1 MTNLRKDSRPWMSD
15 LAQLKVFGILG
26 CAVVCLFIG
35 LANGAIAIDLS
46 ALAYGTSSDLQ
57 KVVFSEIRSPRV
69 FLAGLV
75 GAALAL
81 SGATLQGLFRN
92 PLADPGLIGVSSGA
106 ALGAVAMIVWGSQMD
121 IPSTILPYALPLAAV
136 FGAFLVTIFLF
147 YFSSFFGGF
156 NILTLILVGIAVNAF
171 ATVGIGLFQF
181 LADDGQLRS
190 LVFWTMGSFGR
201 ASWDAVI
208 PASVLMSVGAL
219 VLLSQKRSLDL
230 VQLGEAEALHLGVD
244 VFLVRKLVILGSAV
258 AVGAGVALSGII
270 GFVGLVVPHLVRLL
284 IGARHQYLLPG
295 SVGLGASIMIVADL
309 LSRTIIIPAELPVS
323 LVTSAIGAPFFLY
336 LISRLRSS

>member
-1 MTNLRKDSRPWMSD
+1 
-15 LAQLKVFGILG
+15 
-26 CAVVCLFIG
+26 
-35 LANGAIAIDLS
+35 
-46 ALAYGTSSDLQ
+46 
-57 KVVFSEIRSPRV
+57 
-69 FLAGLV
+69 
-75 GAALAL
+75 
-81 SGATLQGLFRN
+81 
-92 PLADPGLIGVSSGA
+92 
-106 ALGAVAMIVWGSQMD
+106 
-121 IPSTILPYALPLAAV
+121 
-136 FGAFLVTIFLF
+136 
-147 YFSSFFGGF
+147 
-156 NILTLILVGIAVNAF
+156 
-171 ATVGIGLFQF
+171 
-181 LADDGQLRS
+181 
-190 LVFWTMGSFGR
+190 MGSFGR

>member
-1 MTNLRKDSRPWMSD
+1 MVDI
-15 LAQLKVFGILG
+15 AQLKVTGL
-26 CAVVCLFIG
+26 LG
-35 LANGAIAIDLS
+35 LAVICLLLGLAKGAIAIDLVQ
-46 ALAYGTSSDLQ
+46 LFLGTGPDLQ
-57 KVVFSEIRSPRV
+57 KIVFNEIRSPRV
-69 FLAGLV
+69 VLAGLV
-75 GAALAL
+75 GATLAL

-106 ALGAVAMIVWGSQMD
+106 ALGAVGMIVFGAQLGT
-121 IPSTILPYALPLAAV
+121 PTFILPYALPLAAV
-136 FGAFLVTIFLF
+136 LGAFFVTIFLF
-147 YFSSFFGGF
+147 YFATFFGGF

-201 ASWDAVI
+201 ASWDTVI
-208 PASVLMSVGAL
+208 PACILMSIGVL
-219 VLLSQKRSLDL
+219 VLLSQKKALDI
-230 VQLGEAEALHLGVD
+230 VQLGEAEAIYLGVD
-244 VFLVRKLVILGSAV
+244 VLLVRKLVILGSAV

-270 GFVGLVVPHLVRLL
+270 GFVGLVVPHLVRLM
-284 IGARHQYLLPG
+284 IGARHRYLLPG

-309 LSRTIIIPAELPVS
+309 VSRTIIIPAELPVS

-336 LISRLRSS
+336 LISRLRRS

>member
-1 MTNLRKDSRPWMSD
+1 MVDI
-15 LAQLKVFGILG
+15 AQLKVTGL
-26 CAVVCLFIG
+26 LG
-35 LANGAIAIDLS
+35 LAVICLLLGLAKGAIAIDLVQ
-46 ALAYGTSSDLQ
+46 LFLGTGPDLQ
-57 KVVFSEIRSPRV
+57 KIVFNEIRSPRV
-69 FLAGLV
+69 VLAGLV
-75 GAALAL
+75 GATLAL

-106 ALGAVAMIVWGSQMD
+106 ALGAVGMIVLGAQLGT
-121 IPSTILPYALPLAAV
+121 PTFILPYALPLAAV
-136 FGAFLVTIFLF
+136 LGAFFVTIFLF
-147 YFSSFFGGF
+147 YFATFFGGF

-208 PASVLMSVGAL
+208 PAFILMSIGVL
-219 VLLSQKRSLDL
+219 VLLSQKKALDI
-230 VQLGEAEALHLGVD
+230 VQLGEAEAIYLGVD
-244 VFLVRKLVILGSAV
+244 VLLVRKLVILGSAV

-270 GFVGLVVPHLVRLL
+270 GFVGLVVPHLVRLM
-284 IGARHQYLLPG
+284 IGARHRYLLPG

-309 LSRTIIIPAELPVS
+309 VSRTIIIPAELPVS

-336 LISRLRSS
+336 LISRLRRS